1 MKGKNKNGNGWMKFG
16 LFHYQMELICC
27 GCCSVFNHIYNWYVL
42 YQFFFLFLSIIVV
55 VITLCVCVCSVVG
68 IFRNRWFFWFFLVT
82 NSILDTLKL
91 IMESISMM
99 IMILSPCVCGFNF
112 RSIELLFDF
121 RYIFW
126 SFYFSFYYYCCCY
139 YFIMQWNLVCRN
151 EWLQYLIITVF
162 LIGLLIGFLLHYF
175 LCHK

>member
-91 IMESISMM
+91 IIESISMM
-99 IMILSPCVCGFNF
+99 MVILSPCVCVWFQFPLN
-112 RSIELLFDF
+112 
-121 RYIFW
+121 W
-126 SFYFSFYYYCCCY
+126 
-139 YFIMQWNLVCRN
+139 
-151 EWLQYLIITVF
+151 IIIWF
-162 LIGLLIGFLLHYF
+162 LIYF
-175 LCHK
+175 FDLFIFHFIIIIVVIILSCSGILYVEMNGYNI